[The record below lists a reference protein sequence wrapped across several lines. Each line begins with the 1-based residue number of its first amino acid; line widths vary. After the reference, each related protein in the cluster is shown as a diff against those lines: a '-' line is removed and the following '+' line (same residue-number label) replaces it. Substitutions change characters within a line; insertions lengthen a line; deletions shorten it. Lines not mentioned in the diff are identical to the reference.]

1 MSKIPKGLTDK
12 DMFQNYV
19 EEATLEETFIKA
31 EKAAEQKRRERA
43 GIEPPAQL
51 GKAGF
56 TPELTEE
63 LGKALLQLKMELFRE
78 GIQKYSFKIK
88 RDGEN
93 IVLVPKYKKNQ

>member
-19 EEATLEETFIKA
+19 EEETLEDTFIKA
-31 EKAAEQKRRERA
+31 EKIANKKRRERA
-43 GIEPPAQL
+43 GIEPPAEL
-51 GKAGF
+51 GRAGF
-56 TPELTEE
+56 TPVLAEE

-78 GIQKYSFKIK
+78 GVTNYSFKIK

-93 IVLVPKYKKNQ
+93 IVLVPKYKK

>member
-19 EEATLEETFIKA
+19 EEATLEDTFLKA
-31 EKAAEQKRRERA
+31 EKAAEQRRRARA
-43 GIEPPAQL
+43 GVEPPAEL

-56 TPELTEE
+56 TPELTEA

-93 IVLVPKYKKNQ
+93 IVLVPKYNAK

>member
-19 EEATLEETFIKA
+19 EEETLEDTFIKA
-31 EKAAEQKRRERA
+31 EKIANKKRRERA
-43 GIEPPAQL
+43 GIEPPAKL
-51 GKAGF
+51 GRAGF
-56 TPELTEE
+56 TPVLAEE

-78 GIQKYSFKIK
+78 GVTNYSFKIK

-93 IVLVPKYKKNQ
+93 IVLVPKYKK